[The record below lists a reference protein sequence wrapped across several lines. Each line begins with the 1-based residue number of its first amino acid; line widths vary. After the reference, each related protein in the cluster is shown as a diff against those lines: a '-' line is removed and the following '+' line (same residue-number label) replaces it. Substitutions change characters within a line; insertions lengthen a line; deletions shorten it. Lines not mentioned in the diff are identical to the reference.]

1 MTDTA
6 HDSQSTRDGPPV
18 PGTPGPAFI
27 SPPKPGS
34 SPHVIVRAPGAA
46 ERDPRRARL
55 RRGGLDIGLGVGVPA
70 VLLVLW
76 QVAGN
81 AEWIDRTLYPR
92 PTDIVDAG
100 RAMVDD
106 GVLWSNLWISLQ
118 RIVKGFAYGS
128 VAGVVAGFAMGLVRN
143 LRSALEPLLNALYT
157 VPKLALLPVFLTVF
171 GFGERPVVVL
181 IAVTV
186 FFFVWIATMSA
197 VLAVPEGYHETAR
210 SLALN
215 RRQLFWHVLLP
226 AALPE
231 VFVGLRIAAGVS
243 VLMLVGV
250 EFVIG
255 GDGLGYVIE
264 QGRTTL
270 VLGQAYVGIVLVAL
284 VGLAFS
290 GVVQVVGRWLTPWSR
305 ERRDVPRL

>member
-6 HDSQSTRDGPPV
+6 AHDRQSTRDGPPV
-18 PGTPGPAFI
+18 ASAPGATPAQ
-27 SPPKPGS
+27 PPKPGGA
-34 SPHVIVRAPGAA
+34 HVIVRAPGVA
-46 ERDPRRARL
+46 EGAPRRARL
-55 RRGGLDIGLGVGVPA
+55 RRRSLDIGLGVGVPA
-70 VLLVLW
+70 ALLVLW
-76 QVAGN
+76 QVAGD

-106 GVLWSNLWISLQ
+106 GVLWSNLWVSLQ

-128 VAGVVAGFAMGLVRN
+128 VAGVVAGFAMGMVRN

-210 SLALN
+210 SLGLN
-215 RRQLFWHVLLP
+215 RHQLFRHVLLP